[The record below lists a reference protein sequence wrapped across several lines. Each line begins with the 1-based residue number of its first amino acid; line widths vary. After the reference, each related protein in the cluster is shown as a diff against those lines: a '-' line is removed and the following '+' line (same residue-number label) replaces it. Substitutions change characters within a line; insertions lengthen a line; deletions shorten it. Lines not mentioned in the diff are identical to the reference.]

1 MKNYSQNA
9 NPNATNSE
17 LDAKKIIR
25 KKKKVQPQILSVHK
39 FNGVSYNIRPL
50 TFTPY
55 SRKNWKEMRQKIN
68 TFFDE
73 IESDFRLLH
82 KPYSMEVN

>member
-1 MKNYSQNA
+1 M
-9 NPNATNSE
+9 
-17 LDAKKIIR
+17 
-25 KKKKVQPQILSVHK
+25 KKVHPQILSVYK
-39 FNGVSYNIRPL
+39 SDGTKYNIRPL

-55 SRKNWKEMRQKIN
+55 SRKNWKELRQKIY

-82 KPYSMEVN
+82 KPYSLEVN

>member
-1 MKNYSQNA
+1 MSVNYQ
-9 NPNATNSE
+9 
-17 LDAKKIIR
+17 IR
-25 KKKKVQPQILSVHK
+25 E
-39 FNGVSYNIRPL
+39 VSY
-50 TFTPY
+50 TPY

-82 KPYSMEVN
+82 KPYSMEIN